1 MSLGSRLKEYI
12 DNQRITIKEFER
24 RNKFSNGLIARVVR
38 ENKDMSTKQLRAIGK
53 NHPDLNM
60 NWLLTG
66 EGKMIKENEVN
77 FDEDIQKKLLAD
89 INFYKDMVKTLQN
102 AIDALTEKK

>member
-38 ENKDMSTKQLRAIGK
+38 ENSNMSTKQLHTIGE

-60 NWLLTG
+60 NWLLK
-66 EGKMIKENEVN
+66 GKGNML
-77 FDEDIQKKLLAD
+77 EDTDDTTEEEINKKLLED
-89 INFYKDMVKTLQN
+89 IDFYKDMVKTLQN
-102 AIDALTEKK
+102 AIDALTNNK